1 MARFVLFLQQ
11 RASDQRGFTLVE
23 LLVVVLILGILA
35 ATAIPTMINQRYKG
49 QDAAAKSWARTAS
62 TAEETYFTNAQ
73 AYTNTL
79 ANLTSVEPTL
89 ANYPDRT
96 QTPTLSVSGSP
107 ANTFTI
113 NVKSKSGTTFT
124 LTRGAT
130 GTLTRTCS
138 VPVGQYVAG
147 CTGNSW

>member
-1 MARFVLFLQQ
+1 MARFVLLLQQ
-11 RASDQRGFTLVE
+11 RALDQRGFTLIE
-23 LLVVVLILGILA
+23 LIVVMLIIGILA
-35 ATAIPTMINQRYKG
+35 ATAIPSFTNQRLKG

-62 TAEETYFTNAQ
+62 TAEETYFTGAQ
-73 AYTNTL
+73 AYTSTL
-79 ANLTSVEPTL
+79 ANLSSIEATL
-89 ANYPDRT
+89 GSYPDPS

-107 ANTFTI
+107 ANTFTV

-138 VPVGQYVAG
+138 VPAGQYVGG
-147 CTGNSW
+147 CVASSW